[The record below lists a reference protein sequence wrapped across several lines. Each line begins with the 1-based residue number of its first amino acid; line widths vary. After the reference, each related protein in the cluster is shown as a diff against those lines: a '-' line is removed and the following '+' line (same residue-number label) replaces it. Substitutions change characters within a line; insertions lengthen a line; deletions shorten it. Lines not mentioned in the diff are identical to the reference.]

1 MNAKHLQ
8 KNLAPLLLSLG
19 LTLSGQS
26 QAGILT
32 IDNFSHYQTVF
43 DDGGSAGSSS
53 DTVSALT
60 GTDLSNATRT
70 FIAEASGTRLANTT
84 EIVSGGNQLIIS
96 NDGRSA
102 GGASILW
109 NFDPLD
115 LTAHGNA
122 ILLEVLTIDLG
133 VNVEM
138 VANGSSSSGTQTF
151 TSNNNYLI
159 SFSNFTDP
167 AVFANL
173 HSFRLNFTGPE
184 KWDGQFRLLTTTTP
198 VPVPAAFGL
207 MGSALLSFI
216 AISRRKSLS

>member
-1 MNAKHLQ
+1 MNAEHLQ
-8 KNLAPLLLSLG
+8 KNLAPLLLTLG
-19 LTLSGQS
+19 LALSGQS
-26 QAGILT
+26 QAGVLT
-32 IDNFSHYQTVF
+32 IDNFSHSQTVF
-43 DDGGSAGSSS
+43 DDGGSVGSTS
-53 DTVSALT
+53 DTVLALT
-60 GTDLSNATRT
+60 GTDLSNASRT

-122 ILLEVLTIDLG
+122 ILLEVLAIDLG
-133 VNVEM
+133 VNLEM

-151 TSNNNYLI
+151 TSNSNYLI

-167 AVFANL
+167 AGFANL

-207 MGSALLSFI
+207 MGSALLGFI
-216 AISRRKSLS
+216 AVSRRKSLS

>member
-1 MNAKHLQ
+1 MNVKHFH

-19 LTLSGQS
+19 LALSGQS

-32 IDNFSHYQTVF
+32 LDNFSHAQTAF
-43 DDGGSAGSSS
+43 DDGSSAGSTS
-53 DTVSALT
+53 DTVSTLT
-60 GTDLSNATRT
+60 GTDLSNASRT
-70 FIAEASGTRLANTT
+70 FIAQASGTASANTT

-115 LTAHGNA
+115 LTAHGNG
-122 ILLEVLTIDLG
+122 ILLEVLAIDLG

-138 VANGSSSSGTQTF
+138 VANGSSSSGIKTF
-151 TSNNNYLI
+151 TANNNYLV
-159 SFSNFTDP
+159 SFSDFSNP
-167 AVFANL
+167 AVFASL
-173 HSFRLNFTGPE
+173 HSFRLNFTGPT

-207 MGSALLSFI
+207 MGSALLGFI
-216 AISRRKSLS
+216 AVSRKKSLS